1 MLRKQYRYAAKEEK
15 DRLPIGGKNAP
26 KGSREMKGAQWMDI
40 RNDRQK
46 FELCG
51 VGKGIPQISTG
62 GESVHPSDTDVNAI
76 VTL

>member
-1 MLRKQYRYAAKEEK
+1 
-15 DRLPIGGKNAP
+15 
-26 KGSREMKGAQWMDI
+26 MKGAQWMDI